1 MVTGPA
7 GPAAIL
13 RDARKSALLRMR
25 SEFRFTLSGP
35 GDKIGRKS
43 RLDIVGDHLGGA
55 IFRIAKPAR
64 PGKPL
69 GLPRNVI
76 GHTGRSA
83 AGDGRLTSLAFRHR
97 GVHVEATTPAIPP
110 APPDVQPSRYP

>member
-1 MVTGPA
+1 MATGTA
-7 GPAAIL
+7 GQAAIL

-35 GDKIGRKS
+35 GDKKGCKS
-43 RLDIVGDHLGGA
+43 RLDIVGDQLGGA

-69 GLPRNVI
+69 SLPGNVI
-76 GHTGRSA
+76 GHPGKSVGGDHGL
-83 AGDGRLTSLAFRHR
+83 AGLDVRQ
-97 GVHVEATTPAIPP
+97 GVVDVEGVIL
-110 APPDVQPSRYP
+110 

>member
-1 MVTGPA
+1 MATGTA
-7 GPAAIL
+7 WQAAIL
-13 RDARKSALLRMR
+13 RDARKSALLSMR

-35 GDKIGRKS
+35 DDKIGRKS
-43 RLDIVGDHLGGA
+43 RPDIVGDQLGGT

-76 GHTGRSA
+76 RHTGKSV
-83 AGDGRLTSLAFRHR
+83 AGADGLAGLDVCQG
-97 GVHVEATTPAIPP
+97 GVDVE
-110 APPDVQPSRYP
+110 